1 MHLLISA
8 FPGTGKS
15 SIFRDTR
22 DLSGFFVRDSDSS
35 TFDKNLFPENYIQH
49 LREAPEGDAITLV
62 SSHDVVREAMS
73 QEGWDFAV
81 VFPRVEDKAVYLQRY
96 ADRGSPAA
104 FLDLMDKQWDTF
116 QASVRKPLPGAL
128 LFELPPAG
136 YLSDSLTLIVARL
149 AAASAARTR

>member
-1 MHLLISA
+1 MS
-8 FPGTGKS
+8 
-15 SIFRDTR
+15 
-22 DLSGFFVRDSDSS
+22 
-35 TFDKNLFPENYIQH
+35 
-49 LREAPEGDAITLV
+49 EAPEGDAITLV

-96 ADRGSPAA
+96 ADRGLAGSLPRP
-104 FLDLMDKQWDTF
+104 DG
-116 QASVRKPLPGAL
+116 QAGTPSKPVRKPLPGAL

>member
-1 MHLLISA
+1 MMRPQPLRFMCGTAARMVWKELDRLIAMIWSH
-8 FPGTGKS
+8 FSTGKS

-104 FLDLMDKQWDTF
+104 FLDLIS
-116 QASVRKPLPGAL
+116 ASGCGL
-128 LFELPPAG
+128 L
-136 YLSDSLTLIVARL
+136 S
-149 AAASAARTR
+149 